1 MKKLLL
7 NTFGLLAVFVTL
19 LAFSSTASAAEKTIA
34 IVAQGATYSG
44 TAEFMYANSTL
55 VEEGNV
61 TMSVSS
67 YNSSSKEFRSYA
79 DEALEIT
86 PAEGVTLKRIFFKN
100 TNKVSENTGT
110 SSDNAT
116 SYDKTTGNCEW
127 NGSSDKAVKITH
139 AIQYRFKFI
148 EITYEKAR

>member
-7 NTFGLLAVFVTL
+7 NTFGLFAVFFTL

-44 TAEFMYANSTL
+44 TAELMYANSVP

-67 YNSSSKEFRSYA
+67 YNTTSKEFRSNA
-79 DEALEIT
+79 
-86 PAEGVTLKRIFFKN
+86 N
-100 TNKVSENTGT
+100 TEL
-110 SSDNAT
+110 
-116 SYDKTTGNCEW
+116 
-127 NGSSDKAVKITH
+127 KITH
-139 AIQYRFKFI
+139 
-148 EITYEKAR
+148 